1 MVEIDQISSVLDW
14 KTFFVLSEES
24 ASFIL
29 NEIEIE
35 QPPPNF
41 RQVQEIFGI
50 FQIQS
55 RWNWL
60 LYSTKI
66 TRILSPADAWTIASS
81 VLIWKTDSFF
91 GFRHRKKTS
100 IFFILHESK
109 MKEKTEM
116 VCHERWEISSER
128 KKRLRSVLL
137 RIFSSPNHRFFFRF
151 FLKSSR
157 ATELSWTI
165 ASSDM
170 IVFSV
175 RHEWKD
181 FYSTDAERRLLGI
194 AAIWKTISMMAA
206 KKKHSRSFQMA
217 VTVRQLA

>member
-137 RIFSSPNHRFFFRF
+137 RIFSSPNHRFFFVFFKRVHEPRNCRERSLLRTWSSFLCATSERIFIQQMLNDGCSASRRSGKRF
-151 FLKSSR
+151 RWWQRKKNIPDRSR
-157 ATELSWTI
+157 WPWRC
-165 ASSDM
+165 
-170 IVFSV
+170 VN
-175 RHEWKD
+175 
-181 FYSTDAERRLLGI
+181 
-194 AAIWKTISMMAA
+194 
-206 KKKHSRSFQMA
+206 
-217 VTVRQLA
+217 